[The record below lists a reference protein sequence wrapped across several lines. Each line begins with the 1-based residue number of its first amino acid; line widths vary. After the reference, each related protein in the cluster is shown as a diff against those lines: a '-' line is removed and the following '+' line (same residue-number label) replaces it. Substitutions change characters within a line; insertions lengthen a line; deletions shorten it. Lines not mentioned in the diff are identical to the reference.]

1 MRRILI
7 ATENSPCSHEAVHRF
22 IETIGSSAT
31 EVFALTV
38 VAPVSGYHTL
48 AQADAE
54 LEEGL
59 MDADRA
65 LGDAVL
71 EGARAGITI
80 RTMRRVGEPAPIIVE
95 MARELGV
102 DLIVLGT
109 HGPEALARL
118 AGDSVAEAV
127 LHDAPC
133 GVVIFPWK
141 AEVATP
147 AR

>member
-1 MRRILI
+1 
-7 ATENSPCSHEAVHRF
+7 
-22 IETIGSSAT
+22 
-31 EVFALTV
+31 
-38 VAPVSGYHTL
+38 
-48 AQADAE
+48 
-54 LEEGL
+54 

-65 LGDAVL
+65 LGDAAL